1 MYLRGLETT
10 KKIPV
15 PKNASMIDY
24 KHSTGFEA
32 VVGYLYLK
40 GDKDRLDHIISLS
53 IGVIES
59 DQNQSNMNKEK

>member
-1 MYLRGLETT
+1 
-10 KKIPV
+10 
-15 PKNASMIDY
+15 MIDY

-53 IGVIES
+53 IRVIES
-59 DQNQSNMNKEK
+59 DQNQSNRNKEK

>member
-1 MYLRGLETT
+1 
-10 KKIPV
+10 
-15 PKNASMIDY
+15 MIDY

-59 DQNQSNMNKEK
+59 DQNQSNRNKEK